1 MTNDTIS
8 EAIQQLSVSV
18 RHLSNWK

>member
-18 RHLSNWK
+18 HHLSNWK